1 MTSIKDN
8 TLDYLIGAD
17 YGVVGGRRRYNA
29 QTDDYYDPCK
39 KEYPCD
45 IRVFYDTVTLQNGTL
60 MKSFKWRHTKPVK
73 MWLSRF
79 WSGKLDFH
87 VSKPGMWESHEVQA
101 TPNRQYLRLAD
112 TILAVPYGWGQVSGK
127 WCFLNDDGSLDWTK
141 TSDEYKNKGKR
152 QNFGVDVKET
162 MDGSAWQM
170 KAPAKNGRTLRSGRV
185 LEEGDDV
192 INFATSQRFI
202 ATKHANDCVT
212 LFEDAAKVA
221 VAKVAVAK
229 VAVAKVAVAKVAVAK
244 VAEVTPK
251 KKAKVSFNSQPI
263 VKIYTPPDRLSRD
276 QLLTQMKEKDE
287 YIQMLE
293 RTSEL
298 SKKVISGQNHL
309 IEVYRK
315 QLEGSATTSDTEWRG
330 WRCNL

>member
-1 MTSIKDN
+1 MNVKDN

-17 YGVVGGRRRYNA
+17 YRASVGGYNV
-29 QTDDYYDPCK
+29 QTDDYYDSCK

-45 IRVFYDTVTLQNGTL
+45 IRVYYDSVTLQNGTL

-73 MWLSRF
+73 MWVSRF

-87 VSKPGMWESHEVQA
+87 VSKPGDWESYEVMA
-101 TPNRQYLRLAD
+101 IPRQQREYSGLDD

-127 WCFLNDDGSLDWTK
+127 WCFLNDDGSLNWTK

-170 KAPAKNGRTLRSGRV
+170 KTPAKNGRTLRSGRV

-202 ATKHANDCVT
+202 ATEHANDCVT

-221 VAKVAVAK
+221 VAVAEVAVAVAVAK
-229 VAVAKVAVAKVAVAK
+229 VAVAEVAVAE

-298 SKKVISGQNHL
+298 SKKVISGQQHL

-315 QLEGSATTSDTEWRG
+315 QIEGPLQSVAEADEW
-330 WRCNL
+330 

>member
-1 MTSIKDN
+1 MTCIKDN

-17 YGVVGGRRRYNA
+17 YGVWTGGGRRYNA
-29 QTDDYYDPCK
+29 QTDDNSHGPFK

-45 IRVFYDTVTLQNGTL
+45 IRVYYDSVTLQNGTL

-73 MWLSRF
+73 MWVSRF

-87 VSKPGMWESHEVQA
+87 VSKPGAWASHEVMA
-101 TPNRQYLRLAD
+101 TPNREYLRLAD

-127 WCFLNDDGSLDWTK
+127 WCFLNDDGSLNWTK

-202 ATKHANDCVT
+202 ATEHANDCVT
-212 LFEDAAKVA
+212 LFEDAAKA
-221 VAKVAVAK
+221 TAAAAAAAAAAKVD
-229 VAVAKVAVAKVAVAK
+229 
-244 VAEVTPK
+244 EVTPK
-251 KKAKVSFNSQPI
+251 KKAKVSFKSQPI
-263 VKIYTPPDRLSRD
+263 VKIYTPPDRRSPAELLM
-276 QLLTQMKEKDE
+276 QLKEKDE

-298 SKKVISGQNHL
+298 SKKVISGQQHL

-315 QLEGSATTSDTEWRG
+315 QLEGSATTSDKSLESVTEAED
-330 WRCNL
+330 L

>member
-29 QTDDYYDPCK
+29 QTDDSYDPYK
-39 KEYPCD
+39 KEYSCD
-45 IRVFYDTVTLQNGTL
+45 IRVYYDAVTLQNGTL

-87 VSKPGMWESHEVQA
+87 VSKPGAWESHEVLAIPMQHD
-101 TPNRQYLRLAD
+101 QYLRLSD
-112 TILAVPYGWGQVSGK
+112 TILAVPYGWGQIDDK
-127 WCFLNDDGSLDWTK
+127 WCFLKDDGSLDWTK

-162 MDGSAWQM
+162 MDGAAWQM
-170 KAPAKNGRTLRSGRV
+170 KTPTKNGRTLRSGRV
-185 LEEGDDV
+185 HGADV
-192 INFATSQRFI
+192 DNFATSQRFI
-202 ATKHANDCVT
+202 ATEYTNDCVT

-221 VAKVAVAK
+221 EVA
-229 VAVAKVAVAKVAVAK
+229 
-244 VAEVTPK
+244 PK
-251 KKAKVSFNSQPI
+251 KKAKVSFNAQPI
-263 VKIYTPPDRLSRD
+263 VKIYTPPDRLTLD
-276 QLLTQMKEKDE
+276 QLRAQLKEKDE

-298 SKKVISGQNHL
+298 TKKVVSGQQHL

>member
-17 YGVVGGRRRYNA
+17 YGVWTGGGRRYNA
-29 QTDDYYDPCK
+29 QTDDDYYGPCK
-39 KEYPCD
+39 KEYSCD
-45 IRVFYDTVTLQNGTL
+45 IRVYYDAVTLQNGTL

-87 VSKPGMWESHEVQA
+87 VSKPGAWESHEVLAIPMQHD
-101 TPNRQYLRLAD
+101 QYLRLSD
-112 TILAVPYGWGQVSGK
+112 TILAVPYGWGQIDGK
-127 WCFLNDDGSLDWTK
+127 WCFLKDDGSLDWTK

-162 MDGSAWQM
+162 MDGAAWQM
-170 KAPAKNGRTLRSGRV
+170 KTPTKNGRTLRSGRV
-185 LEEGDDV
+185 HGADV
-192 INFATSQRFI
+192 DNFTTSQRFI
-202 ATKHANDCVT
+202 ATEYANDCVT

-221 VAKVAVAK
+221 VAKVAE
-229 VAVAKVAVAKVAVAK
+229 

-251 KKAKVSFNSQPI
+251 KKAKVSFNAQPI
-263 VKIYTPPDRLSRD
+263 VKIYTPPDRLTLD
-276 QLLTQMKEKDE
+276 QLRAQLKEKDE

-298 SKKVISGQNHL
+298 SKKVISGQNHV
-309 IEVYRK
+309 IEEYRK
-315 QLEGSATTSDTEWRG
+315 QLAPPATTGDTEWRG
-330 WRCNL
+330 WSTSL